1 MLYESEQIL
10 VVLLYLATNSPAAS
24 VIYWK
29 KFIVFNFFCFNF
41 LVPKSGL
48 NVQHIRGKDELFL
61 INKLILFY

>member
-10 VVLLYLATNSPAAS
+10 AVLLYLATNSPAAC

-29 KFIVFNFFCFNF
+29 KIIVFNFFCFNF

-48 NVQHIRGKDELFL
+48 NV
-61 INKLILFY
+61 